1 MTKKSSKFVNIIK
14 GQIKMN
20 RTKYTEEEIK
30 AENKAREE
38 LAYTQIKEYIIKQQN
53 RFIGA
58 CGYNFKRIVY
68 QCTKHNN
75 KYLNNDKSNLI
86 KYLTIPTQILKKLA
100 GHYVHTSRQS
110 LKRIPVSPII
120 ERLKKEKVLD
130 TISYNADNHRAI
142 CYVLPVNHKAIV
154 LERINALQ
162 KKNNQNIKTTQVIT
176 KSETIKSTESKSSI
190 QANSN
195 YMKKFNELEFDKMK
209 KYLIQ
214 AYINDLITYNDIIRF
229 TKIIGIEKINIQD
242 NNKSNRNIKVY
253 NQIYDVLKSRGYNM
267 TGISRL

>member
-1 MTKKSSKFVNIIK
+1 
-14 GQIKMN
+14 MN

-38 LAYTQIKEYIIKQQN
+38 LAYTQIKKYIINQQN

-58 CGYNFKRIVY
+58 CGYNYKRIIY

-75 KYLNNDKSNLI
+75 KYLNNDKSNII
-86 KYLTIPTQILKKLA
+86 KYLTIPPEILKKLA
-100 GHYVHTSRQS
+100 GHYVHTSRKS
-110 LKRIPVSPII
+110 YKRIQLTPII
-120 ERLKKEKVLD
+120 ERLKKENVLD
-130 TISYNADNHRAI
+130 TISYNADNHRAT
-142 CYVLPVNHKAIV
+142 CYILPVSHKAIV

-162 KKNNQNIKTTQVIT
+162 KKNNQNNKTTQVKVIT
-176 KSETIKSTESKSSI
+176 KSETIKSTESKAST

-195 YMKKFNELEFDKMK
+195 YMKKFNGMEFDKMK

-229 TKIIGIEKINIQD
+229 TKVIGIEKINIQD
-242 NNKSNRNIKVY
+242 NNKSNRNIKAY
-253 NQIYDVLKSRGYNM
+253 NQIYDVLKSRGYDLA
-267 TGISRL
+267 GISRL

>member
-1 MTKKSSKFVNIIK
+1 
-14 GQIKMN
+14 MN

-38 LAYTQIKEYIIKQQN
+38 LAYTHIKEYIIKQQN

-176 KSETIKSTESKSSI
+176 KSETIKSTESKAST

-195 YMKKFNELEFDKMK
+195 YMKKFNGIEFDKMK

-214 AYINDLITYNDIIRF
+214 SYINDLITYNDIIRF

-242 NNKSNRNIKVY
+242 NNKSNRNIKAY
-253 NQIYDVLKSRGYNM
+253 NQIYDVLKSRGYDM